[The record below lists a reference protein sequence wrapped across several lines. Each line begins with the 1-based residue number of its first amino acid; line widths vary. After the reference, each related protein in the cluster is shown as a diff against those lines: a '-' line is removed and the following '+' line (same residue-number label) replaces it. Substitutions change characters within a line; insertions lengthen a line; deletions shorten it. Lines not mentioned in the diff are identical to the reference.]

1 MTLHLASAK
10 LWQEKETEDVVLCRV
25 LSNHFRPTFLSSG
38 SSPNGPP
45 EEVLGA
51 VKTAG
56 DEVWSKRA
64 LPY

>member
-45 EEVLGA
+45 EEVLGG

-56 DEVWSKRA
+56 G
-64 LPY
+64 